1 VSPDTV
7 NQIITAVIA
16 VIAVPLALLAY
27 IYGGE
32 WVIEHLPDGVSR
44 WIRPYFWALPAVGFA
59 TIFMVY
65 PMLKTVEISFR
76 NSADSEWISNLTCNV
91 STGAKCSIFQNYIY
105 FFTFPDTLTS
115 LRNSV
120 LWLIFYTLFAV
131 GFGLI
136 IAILVDRVR
145 YESLAKIAIFLPVPI
160 SAVAASIIWKFMFDY
175 QPAGQ
180 PQTGT
185 LNAAIGLVGHDPV
198 VWLVNATTN
207 NAALIFVGIWT
218 ATGFA
223 MVIISAS
230 LKAISS
236 EVLEAA
242 RIDGANEFQIV
253 RLIVTPLLWPTI
265 TVVGTTMIINA
276 LKTFDIVYVLTNGAY
291 DTDVIATQMFSNLS
305 NAHFGRAEAIGV
317 ILFIAIIP
325 LLVVNIRRFQQQ
337 EEQR

>member
-1 VSPDTV
+1 MDQNTLNV
-7 NQIITAVIA
+7 ILTAVVA
-16 VIAVPLALLAY
+16 VIAVPAGLLGY

-32 WVIEHLPDGVSR
+32 WLVERLPDSVQK

-59 TIFMVY
+59 TVFMVY
-65 PMLKTVEISFR
+65 PMLRTVVFSFR
-76 NSADSEWISNLTCNV
+76 NSADSDWISGVVCNV

-115 LRNSV
+115 LRNSI

-131 GFGLI
+131 GLGLL

-160 SAVAASIIWKFMFDY
+160 SAVAASIIWKFMFEY
-175 QPAGQ
+175 QPSGTT
-180 PQTGT
+180 QTGT
-185 LNAAIGLVGHDPV
+185 LNALLGLAGRDPV
-198 VWLVNATTN
+198 AWLVNSTTN
-207 NAALIFVGIWT
+207 NPALIFVGIWT
-218 ATGFA
+218 ATGFC

-242 RIDGANEFQIV
+242 RMDGANEFQIV

-265 TVVGTTMIINA
+265 TVVGTTMIIQA
-276 LKTFDIVYVLTNGAY
+276 LKQFDIVYVMTNGAY
-291 DTDVIATQMFSNLS
+291 DTDVIATQMFRQL
-305 NAHFGRAEAIGV
+305 ADAKYGRAAAIGV
-317 ILFIAIIP
+317 VLFVAIVP
-325 LLVVNIRRFQQQ
+325 LLIVNIRRFQQQ

>member
-1 VSPDTV
+1 MGPINVDQV
-7 NQIITAVIA
+7 LTAVVA
-16 VIAVPLALLAY
+16 VIAVPLVLLGY
-27 IYGGE
+27 IVLGE
-32 WVIEHLPDGVSR
+32 RIIERLPER
-44 WIRPYFWALPAVGFA
+44 LQEWIRPYFWALPAIGFA
-59 TIFMVY
+59 TVFMVY
-65 PMLKTVEISFR
+65 PLLRTVVISFR
-76 NSADSEWISNLTCNV
+76 NGDDTEWVGL
-91 STGAKCSIFQNYIY
+91 ANYKY

-115 LRNSV
+115 LRNSL
-120 LWLIFYTLFAV
+120 LWLVFYTFFAV
-131 GFGLI
+131 FLGLVV
-136 IAILVDRVR
+136 AILVDRVR

-175 QPAGQ
+175 QAPGT

-185 LNAAIGLVGHDPV
+185 LNAVLGVAHHDPV
-198 VWLVNATTN
+198 AWLVNATTN

-218 ATGFA
+218 AVGFT

-253 RLIVTPLLWPTI
+253 RLVVTPLLWPTI

-276 LKTFDIVYVLTNGAY
+276 LKTFDIVYVMTNGAY
-291 DTDVIATQMFSNLS
+291 NTDVIATQMFYQL
-305 NAHFGRAEAIGV
+305 AHNHNSRAAAVGVVLFLAIV
-317 ILFIAIIP
+317 P
-325 LLVVNIRRFQQQ
+325 LLIVNIRRFQQQ

>member
-1 VSPDTV
+1 MAGITPD
-7 NQIITAVIA
+7 QIITAVVA
-16 VIAVPLALLAY
+16 VVGVPLVLLGY
-27 IYGGE
+27 IILGE
-32 WVIEHLPDGVSR
+32 LVIERLPDSVQG

-65 PMLKTVEISFR
+65 PLVRTVIISFR
-76 NSADSEWISNLTCNV
+76 NSADTDWI
-91 STGAKCSIFQNYIY
+91 GWANYKY

-115 LRNSV
+115 LRNSL
-120 LWLIFYTLFAV
+120 LWLVFYSFFAV
-131 GFGLI
+131 FFGLV

-145 YESLAKIAIFLPVPI
+145 YETLAKIAIFLPVPI

-175 QPAGQ
+175 QPPGA

-185 LNAAIGLVGHDPV
+185 LNAILGVAHHDPV
-198 VWLVNATTN
+198 AWLVNSTTN

-253 RLIVTPLLWPTI
+253 RLVVTPLLWPTI

-276 LKTFDIVYVLTNGAY
+276 LKTFDIVYVMTNGAY
-291 DTDVIATQMFSNLS
+291 NTDVIATQMFSQLS
-305 NAHFGRAEAIGV
+305 HFHYGRAAAVGVVLFLAIV
-317 ILFIAIIP
+317 P

>member
-1 VSPDTV
+1 MAGITPD
-7 NQIITAVIA
+7 QIITAVVA
-16 VIAVPLALLAY
+16 VVGVPLVLLGY
-27 IYGGE
+27 IILGE
-32 WVIEHLPDGVSR
+32 QVIERLPDRIQG

-59 TIFMVY
+59 TIFMIY
-65 PMLKTVEISFR
+65 PLIRTVIISFR
-76 NSADSEWISNLTCNV
+76 NSADTDWIGL
-91 STGAKCSIFQNYIY
+91 ANYKY

-115 LRNSV
+115 LRNSL
-120 LWLIFYTLFAV
+120 LWLVFYTFFAV
-131 GFGLI
+131 FFGLV

-145 YESLAKIAIFLPVPI
+145 YETFAKILIFLPVPI

-175 QPAGQ
+175 QPPGTT
-180 PQTGT
+180 QTGT
-185 LNAAIGLVGHDPV
+185 LNALLSVAHHDPV
-198 VWLVNATTN
+198 AWLVNSTTN

-218 ATGFA
+218 ATGFC

-253 RLIVTPLLWPTI
+253 RLVVTPLLWPTI
-265 TVVGTTMIINA
+265 TVVGTTMLINA
-276 LKTFDIVYVLTNGAY
+276 LKTFDIVYVMTNGAY
-291 DTDVIATQMFSNLS
+291 NTDVIATQMFSQLEHS
-305 NAHFGRAEAIGV
+305 HFGRAAAVGVVLFVAIV
-317 ILFIAIIP
+317 P

>member
-1 VSPDTV
+1 MDQDTL
-7 NQIITAVIA
+7 NQIITAAIA
-16 VIAVPLALLAY
+16 VVAVPAALLGY

-32 WVIEHLPDGVSR
+32 WVIEHLPDGVQK

-59 TIFMVY
+59 TVFMVY
-65 PMLKTVEISFR
+65 PMLRTIVFSFR
-76 NSADSEWISNLTCNV
+76 NSADTEWMNGLSCN
-91 STGAKCSIFQNYIY
+91 GQPCSIFQNYIY

-131 GFGLI
+131 GLGLI
-136 IAILVDRVR
+136 IAILVDRVH

-175 QPAGQ
+175 QPTGTT
-180 PQTGT
+180 QTGT
-185 LNAAIGLVGHDPV
+185 LNAVIGLVGHDPV
-198 VWLVNATTN
+198 AWLVNSTTN

-218 ATGFA
+218 ATGFC

-230 LKAISS
+230 LKSISS

-242 RIDGANEFQIV
+242 RMDGANEFQIV

-291 DTDVIATQMFSNLS
+291 NTDVIATQMFRQL
-305 NAHFGRAEAIGV
+305 ADAKYGRAAAVGVVLFVAIV
-317 ILFIAIIP
+317 P
-325 LLVVNIRRFQQQ
+325 LMLVNIRRFQQQ

>member
-1 VSPDTV
+1 MSSD
-7 NQIITAVIA
+7 QIVIAIAA
-16 VIAVPLALLAY
+16 VIAVPLVLLGY
-27 IYGGE
+27 IYLGE
-32 WVIEHLPDGVSR
+32 WIIERLPERVQT
-44 WIRPYFWALPAVGFA
+44 WVRPYFWALPAIGFA
-59 TIFMVY
+59 TVFMVY
-65 PMLKTVEISFR
+65 PLLRTIVISFR
-76 NSADSEWISNLTCNV
+76 NGADTTWV
-91 STGAKCSIFQNYIY
+91 GFANYNY

-120 LWLIFYTLFAV
+120 LWLIFYTFFAV
-131 GFGLI
+131 SLGLI
-136 IAILVDRVR
+136 IAILLDRVR

-175 QPAGQ
+175 QPSGTT
-180 PQTGT
+180 QTGT
-185 LNAAIGLVGHDPV
+185 LNALITGAGQQPIA
-198 VWLVNATTN
+198 WLVNSTTN
-207 NAALIFVGIWT
+207 NAALIFVGIWSI
-218 ATGFA
+218 TGFC

-253 RLIVTPLLWPTI
+253 RLVVTPLLWPTI

-291 DTDVIATQMFSNLS
+291 DTDVIARQMYSQLS
-305 NAHFGRAEAIGV
+305 HDHNSRAAAVGVVLFLAIV
-317 ILFIAIIP
+317 P
-325 LLVVNIRRFQQQ
+325 LLIVNIRRFQQQ

>member
-1 VSPDTV
+1 VD
-7 NQIITAVIA
+7 QIITAVVA
-16 VIAVPLALLAY
+16 VIGVPLVLLGY
-27 IYGGE
+27 IIGGE
-32 WVIEHLPDGVSR
+32 KVIERLPGRLQD
-44 WIRPYFWALPAVGFA
+44 WARPYFWALPAVGFA

-65 PMLKTVEISFR
+65 PMARTVVISLR
-76 NSADSEWISNLTCNV
+76 NQADSDWA
-91 STGAKCSIFQNYIY
+91 TGAWGVFANYHY
-105 FFTFPDTLTS
+105 FFTFPDTLTA

-120 LWLIFYTLFAV
+120 AWLIFYTFFAV
-131 GFGLI
+131 FLGLV

-175 QPAGQ
+175 QTPGT

-185 LNAAIGLVGHDPV
+185 LNALLGIFHRDPTPWLIDEPV
-198 VWLVNATTN
+198 VN

-218 ATGFA
+218 AVGFC

-253 RLIVTPLLWPTI
+253 RLVVTPLLWPTI
-265 TVVGTTMIINA
+265 TVVGTTMLINA
-276 LKTFDIVYVLTNGAY
+276 LKTFDIVYVMTNGAY
-291 DTDVIATQMFSNLS
+291 DTDVIATRMFSQMQS
-305 NAHFGRAEAIGV
+305 AHYGRAAAVGVVLFVAIV
-317 ILFIAIIP
+317 P
-325 LLVVNIRRFQQQ
+325 LLIVNIRRFQQQ

>member
-1 VSPDTV
+1 LDQDTL
-7 NQIITAVIA
+7 NQIITAAIA
-16 VIAVPLALLAY
+16 VVAVPAALLGY

-32 WVIEHLPDGVSR
+32 WVIEHLPDGVQK

-59 TIFMVY
+59 TVFMVY
-65 PMLKTVEISFR
+65 PMLRTIVFSFR
-76 NSADSEWISNLTCNV
+76 NSADTEWMNGLSCN
-91 STGAKCSIFQNYIY
+91 GQPCSIFQNYIY

-131 GFGLI
+131 GLGLI
-136 IAILVDRVR
+136 IAILVDRVH

-175 QPAGQ
+175 QPTGTT
-180 PQTGT
+180 QTGT
-185 LNAAIGLVGHDPV
+185 LNAVIGLVGHDPV
-198 VWLVNATTN
+198 AWLVNSTTN

-218 ATGFA
+218 ATGFC

-230 LKAISS
+230 LKSISS

-242 RIDGANEFQIV
+242 RMDGANEFQIV

-291 DTDVIATQMFSNLS
+291 NTDVIATQMFRQL
-305 NAHFGRAEAIGV
+305 ADAKYGRAAAVGVVLFVAIV
-317 ILFIAIIP
+317 P
-325 LLVVNIRRFQQQ
+325 LMLVNIRRFQQQ

>member
-1 VSPDTV
+1 VAGITPD
-7 NQIITAVIA
+7 QIITAVAA
-16 VIAVPLALLAY
+16 VVGVPVVLLGY
-27 IYGGE
+27 IILGE
-32 WVIEHLPDGVSR
+32 QLIERLPDSIQG

-65 PMLKTVEISFR
+65 PLIRTVIISFR
-76 NSADSEWISNLTCNV
+76 NSADTDWV
-91 STGAKCSIFQNYIY
+91 GWANYKY
-105 FFTFPDTLTS
+105 FFTFPDTLNS
-115 LRNSV
+115 LRNSL
-120 LWLIFYTLFAV
+120 LWLVFYTFFAV
-131 GFGLI
+131 FFGLI

-145 YESLAKIAIFLPVPI
+145 YETLAKIAIFLPVPI

-175 QPAGQ
+175 QPPGA

-185 LNAAIGLVGHDPV
+185 LNALLAVAQHDPV
-198 VWLVNATTN
+198 AWLVNQTTN
-207 NAALIFVGIWT
+207 NAALIFVGVWT
-218 ATGFA
+218 ATGFC

-253 RLIVTPLLWPTI
+253 RLVVTPLLWPTI
-265 TVVGTTMIINA
+265 TVVGTTMLINA
-276 LKTFDIVYVLTNGAY
+276 LKTFDIVYVMTSGAY
-291 DTDVIATQMFSNLS
+291 NTDVIATQMFNQLAHNHLS
-305 NAHFGRAEAIGV
+305 RAAAVGV
-317 ILFIAIIP
+317 VLFIAIVP

>member
-1 VSPDTV
+1 MD
-7 NQIITAVIA
+7 QIVTAVIA
-16 VIAVPLALLAY
+16 VVGVPLVLLGY
-27 IYGGE
+27 IIGGE
-32 WVIEHLPDGVSR
+32 QVIERLPDR
-44 WIRPYFWALPAVGFA
+44 LQNWARPYFWALPAVGFA

-65 PMLKTVEISFR
+65 PMARTVLISFR
-76 NSADSEWISNLTCNV
+76 NSEDSDWAAGPWGV
-91 STGAKCSIFQNYIY
+91 FANYHY
-105 FFTFPDTLTS
+105 FFTFPDTLTA

-120 LWLIFYTLFAV
+120 AWLIFYTFFAV
-131 GFGLI
+131 FLGLV

-175 QPAGQ
+175 QPPGQ
-180 PQTGT
+180 TQTGT
-185 LNAAIGLVGHDPV
+185 LNALLGIFHQDPQP
-198 VWLVNATTN
+198 WLINEPFVN

-218 ATGFA
+218 AVGFC

-253 RLIVTPLLWPTI
+253 RLIITPLLWPTI
-265 TVVGTTMIINA
+265 TVVGTTMLINA
-276 LKTFDIVYVLTNGAY
+276 LKTFDIVYVMTNGAY
-291 DTDVIATQMFSNLS
+291 DTDVIATRMFSQMQS
-305 NAHFGRAEAIGV
+305 AHYGRAAAVGV
-317 ILFIAIIP
+317 VLFIAIVP
-325 LLVVNIRRFQQQ
+325 LLIVNIRRFQQQ